1 MWGFPKLGVAGA
13 AIATVISRF
22 GELVLLVFMA
32 HKRRGEFRFLKGVY
46 RSLRIPAKLC
56 RDVLKKGSPVL
67 INELLWSMGVAT
79 YLQCY
84 SVRGLDVVA
93 SANIASTVTNLF
105 NVLFIACGNAVA
117 IMAGQCL
124 GANEI
129 EKAKKTVWRL
139 VAVSFAGCVI
149 IGGILASLSGVIPQI
164 YNTEPHVK
172 QLATSFLIVTAS
184 LMPITSF
191 THNCYF
197 AIRSGGKTII
207 TFIFDSGFM
216 WCVGVPVAFCL
227 ANFTDMNIVLLYF
240 LVNGLEFLKAIIAFI
255 LVKRGVWISNIVR

>member
-1 MWGFPKLGVAGA
+1 MIAGLVPFAISQIYSSSLREVGETRLPMFSSVAAIVLNTVFNLLLIFGMWGFPKLGVAGA

-149 IGGILASLSGVIPQI
+149 IGGILA
-164 YNTEPHVK
+164 
-172 QLATSFLIVTAS
+172 
-184 LMPITSF
+184 
-191 THNCYF
+191 
-197 AIRSGGKTII
+197 
-207 TFIFDSGFM
+207 
-216 WCVGVPVAFCL
+216 
-227 ANFTDMNIVLLYF
+227 
-240 LVNGLEFLKAIIAFI
+240 
-255 LVKRGVWISNIVR
+255 